1 LEKDMIGKL
10 ISHYRIIEKIGE
22 GGMGEVYL
30 AEDLRLERKVA
41 IKFLPQ
47 HLTKDKENVERF
59 EREAKAT
66 AALYHPNIITIYE
79 IAEDDN
85 QTFIVMEYIDGQSLR
100 TKIENGFSELDEIL
114 DITKQ
119 ICGGLSEAHK
129 ADIVHRDIKP
139 ENILIDRSGHVKIL
153 DFGLAKLKGVSKLTK
168 ETSTLGTIHYMSP
181 EQVQGQEVN
190 HRSDIWSLGIVFYE
204 MLTRKLPFKGD
215 YEQAVIYSI
224 MNDEPESPSNIKYEI
239 PVELDP
245 IIKKILNK
253 NPQQRYQNID
263 GLISDLD
270 ALNADRKSNYTSKE
284 KDKNQSKKSRKNIIL
299 GLTVFISI
307 IIVAI
312 GYIFLNKS
320 PETNRVIDSVAVL
333 PLENMSG
340 DPDQE
345 YFSDGMTEA
354 LITELSRIKALKV
367 ISRTSVMRFK
377 NTQKPIPEIA
387 KQLNVEA
394 VIEGSVLKA
403 GDKVRITAQLIDA
416 TSDKHLWAESY
427 ERDMREILSLQKEV
441 AKTIASQIKA
451 TLAPSEK
458 NELSKMQTINP
469 LAHEAFLKGHY
480 FFDQTSVDDAWKAI
494 KFFDQAIQIEPDF
507 APAYAGKALAYDL
520 IVSYNAMTPKKGWP
534 LVREWAEKALS
545 IDKTNSD
552 AVLSIADVEFIYEW
566 DWAGADKAYQRSIE
580 LNPNN
585 SEAYTWYASFLSS
598 MGREDEALLI
608 SKKSLELAPL
618 SIGPYYNGIIVR
630 IEAGLFEEAE
640 VLMNKV
646 KELFPQH
653 PVSFGI
659 EGLICIARGKYKEAL
674 GLYQLQ
680 LTKELSPGMKDLAR
694 TRLAY
699 VLARIG
705 NEKASR
711 EILESLINKSPKHYI
726 SSLRIAL
733 IYIALD
739 EKDQAFTWLD
749 RAYLERC
756 DDLPVLIKT
765 SFIFNEIRPDPRFQ
779 DLLKRMKL
787 DK

>member
-1 LEKDMIGKL
+1 M
-10 ISHYRIIEKIGE
+10 
-22 GGMGEVYL
+22 
-30 AEDLRLERKVA
+30 
-41 IKFLPQ
+41 P
-47 HLTKDKENVERF
+47 
-59 EREAKAT
+59 
-66 AALYHPNIITIYE
+66 
-79 IAEDDN
+79 
-85 QTFIVMEYIDGQSLR
+85 
-100 TKIENGFSELDEIL
+100 
-114 DITKQ
+114 
-119 ICGGLSEAHK
+119 
-129 ADIVHRDIKP
+129 
-139 ENILIDRSGHVKIL
+139 
-153 DFGLAKLKGVSKLTK
+153 
-168 ETSTLGTIHYMSP
+168 
-181 EQVQGQEVN
+181 
-190 HRSDIWSLGIVFYE
+190 
-204 MLTRKLPFKGD
+204 
-215 YEQAVIYSI
+215 
-224 MNDEPESPSNIKYEI
+224 
-239 PVELDP
+239 
-245 IIKKILNK
+245 
-253 NPQQRYQNID
+253 
-263 GLISDLD
+263 
-270 ALNADRKSNYTSKE
+270 
-284 KDKNQSKKSRKNIIL
+284 
-299 GLTVFISI
+299 
-307 IIVAI
+307 
-312 GYIFLNKS
+312 
-320 PETNRVIDSVAVL
+320 
-333 PLENMSG
+333 
-340 DPDQE
+340 
-345 YFSDGMTEA
+345 
-354 LITELSRIKALKV
+354 
-367 ISRTSVMRFK
+367 
-377 NTQKPIPEIA
+377 
-387 KQLNVEA
+387 
-394 VIEGSVLKA
+394 
-403 GDKVRITAQLIDA
+403 
-416 TSDKHLWAESY
+416 
-427 ERDMREILSLQKEV
+427 
-441 AKTIASQIKA
+441 
-451 TLAPSEK
+451 
-458 NELSKMQTINP
+458 TINP

>member
-458 NELSKMQTINP
+458 DELSKMQTINP

>member
-10 ISHYRIIEKIGE
+10 ISHYRIIEKIGA

-284 KDKNQSKKSRKNIIL
+284 KDKNQSKKSRRNIIL

-458 NELSKMQTINP
+458 NELSKMPTINP

-566 DWAGADKAYQRSIE
+566 DWAGSDKAYQRSIE

>member
-1 LEKDMIGKL
+1 MIGKL

-458 NELSKMQTINP
+458 DELSKMQTINP

-566 DWAGADKAYQRSIE
+566 DWAGSDKAYQRSIE